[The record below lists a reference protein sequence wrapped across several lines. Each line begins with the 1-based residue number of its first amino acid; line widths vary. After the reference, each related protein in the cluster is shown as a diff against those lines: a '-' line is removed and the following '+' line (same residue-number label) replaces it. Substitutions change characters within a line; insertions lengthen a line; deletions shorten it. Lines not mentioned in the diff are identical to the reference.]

1 MVDAGSL
8 WSFKGPTA
16 PFFDGH
22 GHEPARIVLRQVD
35 DDRFVVEEPILYD
48 DGDVSVRVP
57 RNEGIATDLAS
68 IPFFM
73 AWFVPVNGR
82 HTPAALVHD
91 TMLESIKESLRSGET
106 TSRRAA
112 AHRADADDVFLIA
125 MAETGVPL
133 LRRGLMHA
141 AVTMAT
147 RWTRSW
153 SSRSALML
161 WTLGSVIGS
170 VMLVASLVTG
180 WWWITVAAMVAPLP
194 GSLLWGKRS
203 WRSGILA
210 GYGAWLIGL
219 PALATAV
226 GYGAYWL
233 AEQALRPLAAR
244 SSGESLAEAPSPAP
258 YR

>member
-1 MVDAGSL
+1 MGARNE
-8 WSFKGPTA
+8 WSFGGPTA
-16 PFFDGH
+16 PFFDGA
-22 GHEPARIVLRQVD
+22 GEEPARFVLRQVD
-35 DDRFVVEEPILYD
+35 DDRFVVEELVLYD
-48 DGDVSVRVP
+48 DGVISLSLPRREGVP
-57 RNEGIATDLAS
+57 TDLAS

-91 TMLESIKESLRSGET
+91 TMLEGIKVAVRSGEVT
-106 TSRRAA
+106 ASDAA
-112 AHRADADDVFLIA
+112 LLRSEADDVFLAA
-125 MAETGVPL
+125 MAATGVPL

-147 RWTRSW
+147 CWKRSW
-153 SSRSALML
+153 LSRSALVL
-161 WTLGSVIGS
+161 WTLGSIVGS
-170 VMLVASLVTG
+170 AMLVAGLFTG
-180 WWWITVAAMVAPLP
+180 WWWVTVFAMLAPIP
-194 GSLLWGKRS
+194 ASLLWGRRH

-233 AEQALRPLAAR
+233 AEQAVRPLVAR
-244 SSGESLAEAPSPAP
+244 STGESLSESPAPAP

>member
-1 MVDAGSL
+1 MAGGNA
-8 WSFKGPTA
+8 WSFDGPTA

-22 GHEPARIVLRQVD
+22 GDEPARFVLRQID
-35 DDRFVVEEPILYD
+35 DDRFMVEEPVLYD
-48 DGDVSVRVP
+48 DGTTSLRVP
-57 RNEGIATDLAS
+57 RNEGVSTDLAS

-91 TMLESIKESLRSGET
+91 TMLDNIRGSLRSGDISVSEAA
-106 TSRRAA
+106 RLRAG
-112 AHRADADDVFLIA
+112 ADDVFLDA
-125 MAETGVPL
+125 MAATGVPL

-147 RWTRSW
+147 RWARSCW
-153 SSRSALML
+153 SRSILVL
-161 WTLGSVIGS
+161 WTLGSIVGS
-170 VMLVASLVTG
+170 VMLVASLLTG
-180 WWWITVAAMVAPLP
+180 WWWITVAAMVAPIP
-194 GSLLWGKRS
+194 ASLLWGPRS

-226 GYGAYWL
+226 GYGTYWL
-233 AEQALRPLAAR
+233 AEQSVRPLAAHG
-244 SSGESLAEAPSPAP
+244 SGERVSDSPPPAP

>member
-1 MVDAGSL
+1 MGSGNV
-8 WSFKGPTA
+8 WSFDGPTA

-22 GHEPARIVLRQVD
+22 GEEPARFVLRQID
-35 DDRFVVEEPILYD
+35 DDRFVVEEPVLYD
-48 DGDVSVRVP
+48 DGAASVRIP
-57 RNEGIATDLAS
+57 PNEGVPTDLAS

-91 TMLESIKESLRSGET
+91 TMLDGIRGSLRSGDIAPSE
-106 TSRRAA
+106 AA
-112 AHRADADDVFLIA
+112 RLRTEADDVFLVA
-125 MAETGVPL
+125 MAATGVPL

-147 RWTRSW
+147 SWTRSW
-153 SSRSALML
+153 WSRLALVL
-161 WTLGSVIGS
+161 WTIGSVVGS
-170 VMLVASLVTG
+170 VMLVASLLTG
-180 WWWITVAAMVAPLP
+180 WWWITVAAMVAPIP
-194 GSLLWGKRS
+194 ASLLWGNQS
-203 WRSGILA
+203 WRSGVLA

-233 AEQALRPLAAR
+233 AEQSVRPLAAR
-244 SSGESLAEAPSPAP
+244 HSGEAVSDSPPPAP

>member
-1 MVDAGSL
+1 
-8 WSFKGPTA
+8 
-16 PFFDGH
+16 
-22 GHEPARIVLRQVD
+22 
-35 DDRFVVEEPILYD
+35 
-48 DGDVSVRVP
+48 VRVP
-57 RNEGIATDLAS
+57 PNEGVPTDLAS

-91 TMLESIKESLRSGET
+91 TMLDGIIGSLGSGDIAPSEAA
-106 TSRRAA
+106 RLRAQ
-112 AHRADADDVFLIA
+112 ADDVFLVA
-125 MAETGVPL
+125 MAATGVPL

-147 RWTRSW
+147 RWMRSW
-153 SSRSALML
+153 WSRSALVL
-161 WTLGSVIGS
+161 WTTGSVIGS
-170 VMLVASLVTG
+170 VMLVASLFTG
-180 WWWITVAAMVAPLP
+180 WWWVTLAAMVAPLP
-194 GSLLWGKRS
+194 ASLLWGIQS

-233 AEQALRPLAAR
+233 AEQAVRPLAAR
-244 SSGESLAEAPSPAP
+244 GSGEAVSDSPPPAP